1 MADKSVL
8 IISDNYELGEE
19 LKAKFSAQ
27 NFEVTLSGDGKRG
40 LYEVMTAER
49 TFNAVVLDDKMLII
63 SMVEVVRRL
72 KTNERTKTWPILILS
87 DETEKDNL
95 QEAMSLG
102 VTKYVKKP
110 AAADIIVY
118 MTGQLLTEHKEQ
130 QVVPET
136 DNRKKIVVVDDEVP
150 IARMLKIRLEA
161 NGYSVSMAHDGKAG
175 LELVHKINPNLII
188 LDLVLPVIDGFKV
201 CRMLKF
207 DNNYKNIPIVM
218 LTARSAE
225 ESQKLGQQLGANA
238 YFTKPF
244 EPDVLLKKIIELIG
258 QS

>member
-1 MADKSVL
+1 MVDKSVL

-19 LKAKFSAQ
+19 LKRKFSAQ

-49 TFNAVVLDDKMLII
+49 TFSAVVMDDKMLII

-72 KTNERTKTWPILILS
+72 KTNERTKPWPILILS

-110 AAADIIVY
+110 ATPDIIVY
-118 MTGQLLTEHKEQ
+118 MTEQLLAEHKEQ
-130 QVVPET
+130 QVVPEI

-150 IARMLKIRLEA
+150 IARMLKIRLES
-161 NGYSVSMAHDGKAG
+161 NGYNVFMAHDGKAG
-175 LELVHKINPNLII
+175 LELVHKVNPNLII

-207 DNNYKNIPIVM
+207 DNTYKNIPIVM
-218 LTARSAE
+218 LSARSAE

-238 YFTKPF
+238 YMTKPF
-244 EPDVLLKKIIELIG
+244 EPDVLLKKIEELIG
-258 QS
+258 KA

>member
-1 MADKSVL
+1 MVDKSVL

-19 LKAKFSAQ
+19 LKAKFTAQ
-27 NFEVTLSGDGKRG
+27 NFEVTLSGDGKKG
-40 LYEVMTAER
+40 LDEIMTAER
-49 TFNAVVLDDKMLII
+49 TFSAVVLDDKVLII
-63 SMVEVVRRL
+63 SMIEVVRRL
-72 KTNERTKTWPILILS
+72 KTNDRTKTWPILILS

-95 QEAMSLG
+95 QEVMSLG
-102 VTKYVKKP
+102 AAKYMKKP
-110 AAADIIVY
+110 AAPDIIVY
-118 MTGQLLTEHKEQ
+118 MTGQLLAEHREQ
-130 QVVPET
+130 QVLPET
-136 DNRKKIVVVDDEVP
+136 AICRKIVVVDDEVP

-175 LELVHKINPNLII
+175 LDLVYKVNPNLII

-207 DNNYKNIPIVM
+207 DNTYKNIPIVI

-238 YFTKPF
+238 YMTKPF
-244 EPDVLLKKIIELIG
+244 EPDQLLKKIEELIG
-258 QS
+258 KA